1 MSDWRAIRNRQH
13 VTSKPDEENRFAFED
28 DSVDDDEEEVET
40 VKQEEEFCGM
50 TAVQNQK
57 EDVKD
62 VALSAER
69 KEELVV
75 LLCLCYT

>member
-40 VKQEEEFCGM
+40 VKQEVKSAETSE
-50 TAVQNQK
+50 T
-57 EDVKD
+57 KD

>member
-13 VTSKPDEENRFAFED
+13 VTSKPEEENRFAFED

-40 VKQEEEFCGM
+40 VKQEVKSAETTE
-50 TAVQNQK
+50 T
-57 EDVKD
+57 KD

-75 LLCLCYT
+75 LLCLCYA

>member
-40 VKQEEEFCGM
+40 VKQEVKSAETTE
-50 TAVQNQK
+50 T
-57 EDVKD
+57 KD

-75 LLCLCYT
+75 LLFLCYT

>member
-13 VTSKPDEENRFAFED
+13 VTSKPEEENRFAFED

-40 VKQEEEFCGM
+40 VKQE
-50 TAVQNQK
+50 
-57 EDVKD
+57 VKSAETTETKD
-62 VALSAER
+62 MALSSER

-75 LLCLCYT
+75 LLCLCYA

>member
-28 DSVDDDEEEVET
+28 DLVDDDEEEVET
-40 VKQEEEFCGM
+40 VKQEVKSAETTE
-50 TAVQNQK
+50 T
-57 EDVKD
+57 KD

>member
-13 VTSKPDEENRFAFED
+13 VTSKPNEENRFAFED

-40 VKQEEEFCGM
+40 VKQEVKSAETTE
-50 TAVQNQK
+50 T
-57 EDVKD
+57 KD

>member
-13 VTSKPDEENRFAFED
+13 VTSKPDEENRFAVED

-40 VKQEEEFCGM
+40 VKQEVKSAETTE
-50 TAVQNQK
+50 T
-57 EDVKD
+57 KD

>member
-28 DSVDDDEEEVET
+28 DSVDEDEEEVET
-40 VKQEEEFCGM
+40 VKQEVKSAETTE
-50 TAVQNQK
+50 T
-57 EDVKD
+57 KD

>member
-1 MSDWRAIRNRQH
+1 MSDWRAIRKRQH

-40 VKQEEEFCGM
+40 VKQEVKSAETTE
-50 TAVQNQK
+50 T
-57 EDVKD
+57 KD

>member
-13 VTSKPDEENRFAFED
+13 VTSKPEEENRFAFED

-40 VKQEEEFCGM
+40 VKQEVKSAETTE
-50 TAVQNQK
+50 T
-57 EDVKD
+57 KD

>member
-40 VKQEEEFCGM
+40 VKQEVKSAE
-50 TAVQNQK
+50 TA
-57 EDVKD
+57 ETKD

>member
-40 VKQEEEFCGM
+40 VKQEVKSAETTE
-50 TAVQNQK
+50 T
-57 EDVKD
+57 KD

-69 KEELVV
+69 KEELVA

>member
-40 VKQEEEFCGM
+40 VKQEVKSAETTE
-50 TAVQNQK
+50 T
-57 EDVKD
+57 KD

>member
-40 VKQEEEFCGM
+40 VKQEVKSAETTE
-50 TAVQNQK
+50 T
-57 EDVKD
+57 KD

-69 KEELVV
+69 TEELVV

>member
-13 VTSKPDEENRFAFED
+13 VTSKPDEENRFAFEY

-40 VKQEEEFCGM
+40 VKQEVKSAETTE
-50 TAVQNQK
+50 T
-57 EDVKD
+57 KD

>member
-40 VKQEEEFCGM
+40 VKQEVKSAETTE
-50 TAVQNQK
+50 T
-57 EDVKD
+57 KD

-75 LLCLCYT
+75 LLCLCYA

>member
-28 DSVDDDEEEVET
+28 DSVDDEEEEVET
-40 VKQEEEFCGM
+40 VKQEVKSAETTE
-50 TAVQNQK
+50 T
-57 EDVKD
+57 KD